1 MLLSLSELE
10 DAISP
15 VELVDRFRLSHSRD
29 SGCITIN
36 CPFCASLCWVLRRG
50 FLCQN
55 NDCPMQAGSI
65 FEIAM
70 GVSEPKRYRAGLEV
84 MRQKF
89 ARRLEAMPAY
99 QSLDFVDHAE
109 GLLLTRRR
117 LMRLLRGTQRNSN
130 LCGSHAHLISVFQKQ
145 GMLNPGGHL
154 VGVLAVS
161 QQDELQTVL
170 SDMGLQGVSD
180 LPERDLLISIYWKS
194 VHEPAAVVLLDPV
207 KRWQTLL
214 EFGSYGMAVCG
225 LHMLT
230 PRVKAAHL
238 HSSPFAAGCK
248 NAQWVRQDLQCASV
262 AFLMG
267 DADSNPLEVDSC
279 VMHWTSDMLIT
290 SATRAMELQ
299 PALQFCLGDSDR
311 LVTYPRML
319 FDMVAPHIRGGLISR
334 AGLDIVGQAN
344 PAGEVKAALIEMLGA
359 RHMPKAVEQ
368 LTNGMYNILLAKSDR
383 TEVYQTPTGYAVR
396 KSRSMEAISNFVL
409 QPDYHVSFGAHH
421 TPHLELTVRLGSSS
435 FKALLPPRLLDSP
448 KDLTDALGLRASV
461 SGAPFA
467 TPLIRD
473 TKAFSLAVS
482 SIKSKTGALPVKV
495 GLPFLGWAFDGSQF
509 FAPGLKVGTDSG
521 THAVS
526 MPFYPEATLLDSFD
540 PGVVAESDLPV
551 AGMSEDER
559 KLLVLLVGA
568 LLRGYRSEQHHVV
581 SYQHDSN
588 SRSLFEAAF
597 RGLGQTRPAQA
608 AQVTPD
614 HVHGYPVWVQN
625 ARKDSKSR
633 MAAFTLQASGVSVK
647 RPASKHLTGGVRR
660 VMRLAVEAIM
670 AAPDLTWEAP
680 KGVTYESMVM
690 AEATSFMRQHMHVD
704 ACVAPAR
711 YDWLEHVLQRTKLSE
726 INDVVTYEF
735 EAQRTV
741 WNVDKFVRD
750 DSDKMTFEHELR
762 SLMDGVM
769 SDGKR
774 IMSPAA
780 ETIDML
786 SLYYGAPPR
795 FDVKAPQ

>member
-1 MLLSLSELE
+1 MLLSLTELE

-15 VELVDRFRLSHSRD
+15 LELVDRFRLPHSRD
-29 SGCITIN
+29 NGCPTIG

-55 NDCPMQAGSI
+55 TDCPMQAGSI

-70 GVSEPKRYRAGLEV
+70 GVSTPKKYRAGLEAI
-84 MRQKF
+84 QAKF
-89 ARRLEAMPAY
+89 GRRLEAIPAY
-99 QSLDFVDHAE
+99 QPAEFIDHME
-109 GLLLTRRR
+109 GLLLARRR
-117 LMRLLRGTQRNSN
+117 LMRLVRSTQRNSN
-130 LCGSHAHLISVFQKQ
+130 LSGSHAHLVSSFQKQ
-145 GMLNPGGHL
+145 GMLNPAGSL
-154 VGVLAVS
+154 VGVLATS
-161 QQDELQTVL
+161 QHEELQAVL
-170 SDMGLQGVSD
+170 ADMGHRGAAD
-180 LPERDLLISIYWKS
+180 IPTRDLLVSFYWKS
-194 VHEPAAVVLLDPV
+194 VHEPAAAVLLDPV
-207 KRWQTLL
+207 RRWQTLL
-214 EFGSYGMAVCG
+214 EFSSYGMAVCG

-230 PRVKAAHL
+230 PRVRSVHL

-267 DADSNPLEVDSC
+267 DDDSNPLEVDSS
-279 VMHWTSDMLIT
+279 VMHWTPDMLIT

-299 PALQFCLGDSDR
+299 HGLQFCLGDSDK
-311 LVTYPRML
+311 LVSYPHML
-319 FDMVAPHIRGGLISR
+319 FGLVAPHIRGGVISR
-334 AGLDIVGQAN
+334 TGLDIVGQAN
-344 PAGEVKAALIEMLGA
+344 PSGEVKAALIEMLGA

-368 LTNGMYNILLAKSDR
+368 LMNGMYNILLAKSDR

-396 KSRSMEAISNFVL
+396 KSRSMELVSNFIL

-421 TPHLELTVRLGSSS
+421 TPHLELTVRLGSRS

-448 KDLTDALGLRASV
+448 KDLTDALSLRASV
-461 SGAPFA
+461 GGAPFA

-482 SIKSKTGALPVKV
+482 SIKSRTGSLPVKV

-509 FAPGLKVGTDSG
+509 FAPGLRVGTDSG
-521 THAVS
+521 THAVN
-526 MPFYPEATLLDSFD
+526 MPFYPDATLLDSFD
-540 PGVVAESDLPV
+540 PGVVAESDLPLE
-551 AGMSEDER
+551 GMNEDER
-559 KLLVLLVGA
+559 KMLTLLVGA
-568 LLRGYRSEQHHVV
+568 LLRGYRSEQHHVI
-581 SYQHDSN
+581 SYMHDSN
-588 SRSLFEAAF
+588 SRALFEAVF
-597 RGLGQTRPAQA
+597 RGLGQTRPVQA

-633 MAAFTLQASGVSVK
+633 MAAFTLQSSGIAARRST
-647 RPASKHLTGGVRR
+647 SKHLAGGVRR
-660 VMRLAVEAIM
+660 ILRLAVEAIM
-670 AAPDLTWEAP
+670 AAPDLAWEAP
-680 KGVTYESMVM
+680 KGVTYESMVL
-690 AEATSFMRQHMHVD
+690 AEADSFMRNHMGMDARITHV
-704 ACVAPAR
+704 R
-711 YDWLEHVLQRTKLSE
+711 YDWLEHVLKHTKLGD

-741 WNVDKFVRD
+741 WDVDKFVRD
-750 DSDKMTFEHELR
+750 DSDKMSFEHELR
-762 SLMDGVM
+762 SLMDGVT
-769 SDGKR
+769 SDGRR